1 LRETIIA
8 IPSGRDSQII
18 LYLRLCPDRMQK
30 YPTKPRMWIVK
41 VGTTTK
47 NLLER
52 DACEKDADLK
62 GMSIIPVAT
71 LLGYTEQ

>member
-1 LRETIIA
+1 
-8 IPSGRDSQII
+8 
-18 LYLRLCPDRMQK
+18 MQK